1 MITYTWTIEDVIVT
15 PSVTIESETFTDVI
29 HTIRWKCVGT
39 EGSYSAFE
47 EQSWAVDFN
56 NTGNFVS
63 LDSLDVDTVIGWIMT
78 EQEKDNQKRKIAE
91 YIEIKKNTKSIGT

>member
-15 PSVTIESETFTDVI
+15 PSVTIGENTFTDVVN
-29 HTIRWKCVGT
+29 TIRWKCSGT

-78 EQEKDNQKRKIAE
+78 EQDKDNQKRKIAE